1 MPSKENR
8 LSGFLR
14 TIILLGSWI
23 FFCGTAA
30 ANEVED
36 QKRLAA
42 IEVLSDTDNTE
53 ALRQLTQFHEQKS
66 ATSTK
71 LVQLEALK
79 LFAILY
85 DDAGDRQRAQQS
97 VEALRALA
105 LTETNQNYLAEADIF
120 DSIRMTY
127 LGKSSEALKML
138 LDLEKRS
145 KEPNSPFDAEVKMDV
160 NNALGIT
167 YHSTGNLDQA
177 LPYFFEALRL
187 AELQRRRVA
196 VFKIHKLASIANLY
210 SVMRNP
216 EMAEKTFKDAFT
228 LVAKEAAPKAA
239 AGLNVNYGINLSQ
252 QGKHAEAF
260 QAYERAYQLGKSVGL
275 PSIQSVTALNIADY
289 YLTQK
294 DYKLAETYARV
305 SLGIARRI
313 DEKQNIAGASI
324 NLGLAL
330 GGQGNLKEAAL
341 YINESVEFFKTA
353 GWKAE
358 LEAVYG
364 EIAKMYERN
373 RMYKEAVQALKDQ
386 QAVSAELF
394 QADRARAVAS
404 LQEEFDAEKNK
415 KKIELLE
422 KENNLKDVDL
432 RFKTYQQIAA
442 IVCIC
447 ITGIGGVFIFILY
460 QKGRKANRLLQEV
473 NEQLAFHAK
482 HDPLTGLHNRRSF
495 VEKMSPREHSPSI
508 ERRSDGRDLPDCL
521 ILLDIDRFKSIN
533 DRWGH
538 AAGDKVLKEVA
549 ARLEKAVR
557 DTDMVLRWGGEEF
570 LIFSPNATPTQI
582 TVLVDRL
589 LRTIADTPI
598 GTGTEHVQVS
608 ISAGFISLPF
618 SGIPQEKIDW
628 EKALNLADAAL
639 YFAKQNGRN
648 RALGLVTLLASYE
661 SALPVIESDL
671 ALAIKQG
678 LVEVVDVIGP
688 VIAAK

>member
-1 MPSKENR
+1 MV
-8 LSGFLR
+8 
-14 TIILLGSWI
+14 
-23 FFCGTAA
+23 A

-36 QKRLAA
+36 KKRLAA

-71 LVQLEALK
+71 LVQLETLK
-79 LFAILY
+79 LFAVLY
-85 DDAGDRQRAQQS
+85 DDAGDRQRAQQN

-105 LTETNQNYLAEADIF
+105 QAEKNQNYLAEADIL

-127 LGKSSEALKML
+127 LGKSSEALQML
-138 LDLEKRS
+138 LALEKRS
-145 KEPNSPFDAEVKMDV
+145 KEPNSPFDVEVKMDV

-187 AELQRRRVA
+187 ADAQRHRVA
-196 VFKIHKLASIANLY
+196 SFKINKLASIANLY
-210 SVMRNP
+210 SVLRNP

-228 LVAKEAAPKAA
+228 LVAKDAAPKAA

-305 SLGIARRI
+305 ALGIARRI

-648 RALGLVTLLASYE
+648 RALGLVTLLAPFE

>member
-1 MPSKENR
+1 MPTKESR
-8 LSGFLR
+8 LSEFFKAL
-14 TIILLGSWI
+14 ILLGIWI
-23 FFCGTAA
+23 FFCGMAA
-30 ANEVED
+30 ANQAED

-42 IEVLSDTDNTE
+42 IEVLSDSDNTE
-53 ALRQLTQFHEQKS
+53 ALRQLTSFYEQKS

-97 VEALRALA
+97 VDALRALA
-105 LTETNQNYLAEADIF
+105 QTEKNQSYLAEAEIL

-127 LGKSSEALKML
+127 LGKSPEALNKL
-138 LDLEKRS
+138 LALEKQS
-145 KEPNSPFDAEVKMDV
+145 KQPNSLFDVEVKMDV

-187 AELQRRRVA
+187 ADAQRHRVA
-196 VFKIHKLASIANLY
+196 AFKINKLASIANLY

-216 EMAEKTFKDAFT
+216 EMAEKTFKDAFA
-228 LVAKEAAPKAA
+228 LAVKELAPKAA

-294 DYKLAETYARV
+294 DYKLAETYART
-305 SLGIARRI
+305 SLTIARRI

-330 GGQGNLKEAAL
+330 GSQGNLKEAAL
-341 YINESVEFFKTA
+341 YINESIDFFKTA

-364 EIAKMYERN
+364 EVAKMYERN

-394 QADRARAVAS
+394 QADRARAVTS

-447 ITGIGGVFIFILY
+447 IIGIGGIFIFILY
-460 QKGRKANRLLQEV
+460 KKGRKANLLLQKV

-538 AAGDKVLKEVA
+538 ATGDKVLKEVA

-589 LRTIADTPI
+589 LSTIADTPI
-598 GTGTEHVQVS
+598 GIGIEHVQVS

-618 SGIPQEKIDW
+618 SGMPQEKIDW

-648 RALGLVTLLASYE
+648 RALGLVSLLASYE
-661 SALPVIESDL
+661 SAMPILETDL

-688 VIAAK
+688 IKAAN

>member
-1 MPSKENR
+1 M
-8 LSGFLR
+8 
-14 TIILLGSWI
+14 
-23 FFCGTAA
+23 AA

-53 ALRQLTQFHEQKS
+53 ALRQLTHFHEQKS

-85 DDAGDRQRAQQS
+85 DDAGDRQRAQQN

-105 LTETNQNYLAEADIF
+105 QAEKNQNYLAEADIF

-127 LGKSSEALKML
+127 LGKSSEALQML
-138 LDLEKRS
+138 LALEKRS
-145 KEPNSPFDAEVKMDV
+145 KEPNSPFDVEVKMDV

-187 AELQRRRVA
+187 ADAQRHRVA
-196 VFKIHKLASIANLY
+196 SFKINKLASIANLY

-228 LVAKEAAPKAA
+228 LVANDAAPKAA

>member
-1 MPSKENR
+1 M
-8 LSGFLR
+8 
-14 TIILLGSWI
+14 
-23 FFCGTAA
+23 AA

-85 DDAGDRQRAQQS
+85 DDAGDRQRAQQN

-105 LTETNQNYLAEADIF
+105 QAEKNQNYLAEADIL

-127 LGKSSEALKML
+127 LGKSSEALQML
-138 LDLEKRS
+138 LALEKRS
-145 KEPNSPFDAEVKMDV
+145 KEPNSPFDVEVKMDV

-187 AELQRRRVA
+187 ADAQRHRVA
-196 VFKIHKLASIANLY
+196 SFKINKLASIANLY
-210 SVMRNP
+210 SVLRNP

-228 LVAKEAAPKAA
+228 LVAKDAAPKAA

-305 SLGIARRI
+305 ALGIARRI

-688 VIAAK
+688 AIAAK